1 LSSPQTSLFTAG
13 SKGWIQK
20 DGWATNYNNR
30 LSPPPPPPPPPPKEK
45 LNHEAETDTGIYK
58 NMVNVRSIMY
68 LEYLLNLQ
76 AVLYVGG
83 GMGVPHILL
92 QNLRKKA
99 ELQTNIQF

>member
-1 LSSPQTSLFTAG
+1 
-13 SKGWIQK
+13 
-20 DGWATNYNNR
+20 
-30 LSPPPPPPPPPPKEK
+30 
-45 LNHEAETDTGIYK
+45 
-58 NMVNVRSIMY
+58 MVNVRSIMY